1 MKPVLTPLQMRGVD
15 TVYVERGGSVATLVE
30 RAGWAVARE
39 ARRIMGG
46 TYGRRVIVVA
56 GKGNNGADG
65 RVAARLLARAGVH
78 VTTLAAESLPDVLP
92 NADLLID
99 AAYGTGFRGRWS
111 PPRVEAPVLAVDI
124 PSGIDGLT
132 GCAHGEPWPA
142 VATVTFA
149 ALKSGLLLADGPR
162 TSGRVVVADIG
173 LDTSGTTDVFV
184 PEVDDI
190 ARWIAPRPN
199 DAHKWRSGVFVL
211 AGSPG
216 MLGAARLASLGALRT
231 GAGIVHL
238 AIPGTTSD
246 RGVPTEVVRRPL
258 PLLGWAA
265 DIETSVAER
274 FRAVVV
280 GPGLGRDDSTVRET
294 AVVVNNTAVPT
305 VIDGDGLWAL
315 GEGEYAIRL
324 LSSRP
329 APTVVTPHDGEFARL
344 NGGLPSPDRIESARS
359 WAARS
364 RAVCLLKG
372 PRTIVAAP
380 DGRVYVTDNADE
392 RLATAG
398 SGDVLAGIVG
408 ALIARGLEPFRA
420 ATAGA
425 WLHASAANRGSHVG
439 LIAGDIPDM
448 LPTVLGEL
456 EGIRR

>member
-1 MKPVLTPLQMRGVD
+1 MKSVLTPHEMREVD
-15 TVYVERGGSVATLVE
+15 TAFVDRGGSVSTLIE

-65 RVAARLLARAGVH
+65 RVAARLLQRAGVQ
-78 VTTLAAESLPDVLP
+78 VTTLAAEALPDELP
-92 NADLLID
+92 DANLLID
-99 AAYGTGFRGRWS
+99 AAYGTGFRGHWA
-111 PPRVEAPVLAVDI
+111 PPRTGAPVLAVDI

-149 ALKSGLLLADGPR
+149 ALKPGLLLADGAR
-162 TSGRVVVADIG
+162 AAGRIVIADIG
-173 LDTSGTTDVFV
+173 LDATSAAKVFV
-184 PEVDDI
+184 PEADDI
-190 ARWIAPRPN
+190 AQWIEPRAN
-199 DAHKWRSGVFVL
+199 DAHKWRASVFVL

-216 MLGAARLASLGALRT
+216 MLGAAQLASLGALRT

-238 AIPGTTSD
+238 AVPGTTSD
-246 RGVPTEVVRRPL
+246 RGVPTEVVRCSL

-265 DIETSVAER
+265 DIETAVAQR

-280 GPGLGRDDSTVRET
+280 GPGLGREVSTVRET
-294 AVVVNNTAVPT
+294 ATVINNIAVPT
-305 VIDGDGLWAL
+305 VVDGDGLWAL
-315 GEGEYAIRL
+315 GEGEQAIRL

-329 APTVVTPHDGEFARL
+329 APTVVTPHDGEFTRL

-359 WAARS
+359 WAARA

-380 DGRVYVTDNADE
+380 DGRVFVTDNADE

-408 ALIARGLEPFRA
+408 ALIARGLDPFRA
-420 ATAGA
+420 AMAGA
-425 WLHASAANRGSHVG
+425 WLHAAAANRGAPVG
-439 LIAGDIPDM
+439 LVAGDIPNL
-448 LPTVLGEL
+448 LPAVLSDL
-456 EGIRR
+456 EGMRR

>member
-1 MKPVLTPLQMRGVD
+1 MKSVLTPHEMREVD
-15 TVYVERGGSVATLVE
+15 TAFVERGGSVSTLIE

-65 RVAARLLARAGVH
+65 RVAARLLQRAGVQ
-78 VTTLAAESLPDVLP
+78 VTTLAAEALPDELP
-92 NADLLID
+92 STDLLID
-99 AAYGTGFRGRWS
+99 AAYGTGFRGHWA
-111 PPRVEAPVLAVDI
+111 PPRTGAPVLAVDI

-149 ALKSGLLLADGPR
+149 ALKPGLLLADGAR
-162 TSGRVVVADIG
+162 AAGRIVIADIG
-173 LDTSGTTDVFV
+173 LDATSAAKVFV
-184 PEVDDI
+184 PEADDI
-190 ARWIAPRPN
+190 AQWIEPRAN
-199 DAHKWRSGVFVL
+199 DAHKWRAGVFVL

-216 MLGAARLASLGALRT
+216 MLGAAQLASLGALRT

-238 AIPGTTSD
+238 AVPGTTSD
-246 RGVPTEVVRRPL
+246 RGVPTEVVRCSL

-265 DIETSVAER
+265 DIETTVAER

-280 GPGLGRDDSTVRET
+280 GPGLGREVSTVRET
-294 AVVVNNTAVPT
+294 ATVVNNTAVPT
-305 VIDGDGLWAL
+305 VVDGDGLWAL
-315 GEGEYAIRL
+315 GEGEQAIRL

-329 APTVVTPHDGEFARL
+329 APTVVTPHDGEFTRL
-344 NGGLPSPDRIESARS
+344 NGGLPSPDRIESVRS
-359 WAARS
+359 WAARA

-380 DGRVYVTDNADE
+380 DGRVFVTDNADE

-408 ALIARGLEPFRA
+408 ALIARGLDPFRA

-425 WLHASAANRGSHVG
+425 WVHAAAANRGAPVG
-439 LIAGDIPDM
+439 LVAGDIPTL
-448 LPTVLGEL
+448 LPAVLGDL
-456 EGIRR
+456 DGMRR